1 MAQPLRVEPQGLTRM
16 LYQVKDV
23 LIHVTVVGAV
33 DLTLYKQDSRTLL
46 IQ

>member
-1 MAQPLRVEPQGLTRM
+1 MAQPLRVEPQGHTHM

-23 LIHVTVVGAV
+23 STHVTVVGAV
-33 DLTLYKQDSRTLL
+33 DLTLYKQDSRTLT

>member
-1 MAQPLRVEPQGLTRM
+1 MAQPLRVEPQGRTHM

-23 LIHVTVVGAV
+23 STNITVAGAV